1 MPHAVVIAMYFL
13 RDGSGREGGSKGF
26 KRTDSTWA
34 FWYSPLTKLCMKTN
48 HCTLVASEQAL

>member
-26 KRTDSTWA
+26 KPTDSTWA
-34 FWYSPLTKLCMKTN
+34 FWYSLLTKLCMKTN
-48 HCTLVASEQAL
+48 QCTLVACEQAL